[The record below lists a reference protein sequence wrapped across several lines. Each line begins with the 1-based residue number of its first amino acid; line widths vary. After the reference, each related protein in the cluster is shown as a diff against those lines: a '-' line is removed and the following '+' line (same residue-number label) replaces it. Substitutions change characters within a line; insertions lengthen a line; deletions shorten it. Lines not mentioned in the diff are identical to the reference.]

1 MEGIASASPIGSA
14 ARTWQTTNHVDATS
28 KELGLAG
35 SARGSSHRV
44 VGETSVPLSHS
55 ELRQIPTI
63 GSQPSSPGSFSSGS
77 TTWHSSDE
85 IVSPTSTASEESFSM
100 NRGPSNT
107 LAPNP
112 RDPNSPGANQASS
125 SGHHIAST
133 VGKPT
138 TIFNPMSYLEIIKS
152 YSPFGRTRPA
162 LELTEGDAT
171 QLGWF
176 LRDRGQQL
184 NDEDIQVMN
193 TYYETFSASDRTP
206 TAVIKFEPD
215 TNNLLADWEQRK
227 PPVRGLF
234 REFFREIL
242 SEQELKRR
250 ISVLAFQRKQYEILS
265 GWNEHINY
273 MSKRLDRP
281 AEDIT
286 KAGDLI
292 GGKRFSPPLESDKS
306 RLTLNRIAEME
317 KEMPNIMNSWKKYL
331 GQEYSSRVRL
341 LETLSELDNPV
352 TIELE
357 TISSW
362 RAQRLDVNRML
373 KILDYRA
380 KGEKFVGQGEHT
392 AIQFQNL
399 VSYDAAKNL
408 FFDPSRNGI
417 PWDESLEH
425 HQLLRTPHDDKL
437 RYIDFREKI
446 KNPAS
451 LPIPSRLAGLTSQEP
466 SSWNLVS
473 RLKLRLKSK
482 PKVTVIPESKPTPA
496 SEAKPRPSFSVYLVT
511 GAAYVEGFPHPSTD
525 TPHRVTL
532 LQPQEVMSPDSD

>member
-1 MEGIASASPIGSA
+1 MPDPSSSPTRPCMSQRKQKLGGSSGGKA
-14 ARTWQTTNHVDATS
+14 ETRHKPLQAPSGLQHVPGKPPITSDATS

-63 GSQPSSPGSFSSGS
+63 GSQPSSPGTEQHIGTKSS
-77 TTWHSSDE
+77 
-85 IVSPTSTASEESFSM
+85 
-100 NRGPSNT
+100 R
-107 LAPNP
+107 
-112 RDPNSPGANQASS
+112 PNSPGANQASS

-417 PWDESLEH
+417 PWTKVSSIINCCEPLMMTNSGISTFGKKLKTRLPCQSH
-425 HQLLRTPHDDKL
+425 HAWQ
-437 RYIDFREKI
+437 
-446 KNPAS
+446 A
-451 LPIPSRLAGLTSQEP
+451 
-466 SSWNLVS
+466 
-473 RLKLRLKSK
+473 
-482 PKVTVIPESKPTPA
+482 
-496 SEAKPRPSFSVYLVT
+496 
-511 GAAYVEGFPHPSTD
+511 
-525 TPHRVTL
+525 
-532 LQPQEVMSPDSD
+532 